1 MKELSAEERYKE
13 RLAKIKPLLD
23 EFFAWLE
30 SLQVSGKSKLAEAV
44 QYVLHE
50 KPNLYTFLNDG
61 NVPIDNN
68 RAENAI
74 RPFAVGRK
82 NWLFSNTAN
91 GAKCSAAL
99 YSVVATAQANGLD
112 AERYLT
118 ELFSMPAGTIL
129 LPFNT

>member
-1 MKELSAEERYKE
+1 MTAEERYKE
-13 RLAKIKPLLD
+13 RLVKIKPLLD
-23 EFFAWLE
+23 GLFAQLE
-30 SLQVSGKSKLAEAV
+30 TVQVSGKSKLAEAIR
-44 QYVLHE
+44 YALNK
-50 KPNLYTFLNDG
+50 KPNLCTFLEDG

-99 YSVVATAQANGLD
+99 YSIVATAQANGLD
-112 AERYLT
+112 AERFLT
-118 ELFSMPAGTIL
+118 ELFSKPAGTIL
-129 LPFNT
+129 LPFDT